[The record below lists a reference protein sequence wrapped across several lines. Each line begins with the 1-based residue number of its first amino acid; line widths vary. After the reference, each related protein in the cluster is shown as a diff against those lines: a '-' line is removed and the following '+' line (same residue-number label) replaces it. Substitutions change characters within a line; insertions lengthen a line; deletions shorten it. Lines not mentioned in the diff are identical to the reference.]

1 MADALTAST
10 RLELFEQKY
19 TRQHAEVVAGRAS
32 LRLMDEKAVALKEAI
47 AAEDRRIKSDR
58 EASQFGRLAYAD
70 ADYHADRAALLG
82 QRDALA
88 DVELEAGKLRKALRD
103 LTYEMKQTGAA
114 LVAEQRRV
122 AAPLM
127 QARVAGLIADCC
139 ADLPRLSAVLAIAGA
154 EQPERFQHPDAALNA
169 LKRDI
174 DRRSFGELVMQE
186 YIKALAQ
193 LGLDPAIEH

>member
-1 MADALTAST
+1 LADALTAST

-19 TRQHAEVVAGRAS
+19 TRQHSEVVAGRAS
-32 LRLMDEKAVALKEAI
+32 LRMMDEKAVALKEAI

-58 EASQFGRLAYAD
+58 EASQFGRLVYDD

-154 EQPERFQHPDAALNA
+154 EQPERFMHPDAVLNT
-169 LKRDI
+169 LKRHI
-174 DRRSFGELVMQE
+174 DRHAFGAMVKQE
-186 YIKALAQ
+186 YSKALAQ